1 MADLHL
7 SDSLRMRLKKPMGRL
22 IQDSQVDGFLS
33 SLKEITTVV
42 TVGDHTTRRCEE
54 VGIKPALEII
64 DYREK
69 RSRTQTPENRELP
82 VTRVN
87 NPPGTITAESINAI
101 RNLLSQEK
109 RNRLVVEGEED
120 LLVIPCIQFAKP
132 GSLVLYGQPNVGLV
146 AVTVDEQSKHAA
158 LLILKEMGW
167 SE

>member
-1 MADLHL
+1 
-7 SDSLRMRLKKPMGRL
+7 MRLKKPMGRL

-109 RNRLVVEGEED
+109 RN